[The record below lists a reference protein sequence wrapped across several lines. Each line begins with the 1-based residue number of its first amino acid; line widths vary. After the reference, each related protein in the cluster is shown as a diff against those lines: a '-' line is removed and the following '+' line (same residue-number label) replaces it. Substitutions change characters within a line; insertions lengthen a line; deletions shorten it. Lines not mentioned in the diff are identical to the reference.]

1 MHFAIRY
8 DVCERTHVHKII
20 TALLMWTTKNML
32 QAGSWLVA
40 AQQTARVDAVN

>member
-20 TALLMWTTKNML
+20 TALLMWTTKDMVQGLAPGWL
-32 QAGSWLVA
+32 QRSKPPGS
-40 AQQTARVDAVN
+40 TR